1 MTMMYEIDPA
11 ATSSSSASL
20 SSAAAAAAAAFPL
33 AFCGGGSDEPRDDHR
48 RRRCPERRRSH
59 RDGSSEDDIGIVPPA
74 WLRRF
79 FFAAF
84 GAAFLWVVV
93 LLLVPSS
100 TTRSVV
106 VDPARRPLR
115 LSSSSSRSSNSTATT
130 TYTGPEWNDGAPV
143 PPDTIRRQTV
153 DESTTSTSSSSTS
166 FASSIVSLV
175 QQSVDQTVQIVGD
188 ADNRG
193 DEGSSS
199 VAGTG
204 TASPTTAPDASGIR
218 EGTVNGVAYYSCRAT
233 SSSAEKTIL
242 LFHGSSFSK
251 ENWKESGILGS
262 LCAQPTLTTYAFD
275 LSVSSTA
282 DDLTALMD
290 ALLQSNL
297 IGSLPVS
304 AIVTPSASGAMVGDW
319 GLRTAANVSSFAP
332 MIDYW
337 KLWVPVASAGVANV
351 DPKSLL
357 SSMYPHIQILAVHGD
372 QDTSGGRV
380 MGLLK
385 TYAGAKVVTIPGGH
399 PCYLQSPDAFVQAV
413 LAEIL

>member
-1 MTMMYEIDPA
+1 MHEIDPA
-11 ATSSSSASL
+11 VTSPSSAFPSALYFGGSSEHRHDSSSS
-20 SSAAAAAAAAFPL
+20 SSSSRADR
-33 AFCGGGSDEPRDDHR
+33 CRSPRY
-48 RRRCPERRRSH
+48 
-59 RDGSSEDDIGIVPPA
+59 GSSDNKIAVAPA

-79 FFAAF
+79 FIAA
-84 GAAFLWVVV
+84 GGSAFLLAAG
-93 LLLVPSS
+93 LLLAASS
-100 TTRSVV
+100 TTGSVV
-106 VDPARRPLR
+106 VDPTSRPLPGISSSSSSGS
-115 LSSSSSRSSNSTATT
+115 SSSSSRSSSS
-130 TYTGPEWNDGAPV
+130 TYTGPEWNDKGAAAPYTMRHR
-143 PPDTIRRQTV
+143 DEQAV
-153 DESTTSTSSSSTS
+153 DESATTTSV
-166 FASSIVSLV
+166 ASSIVSLV

-188 ADNRG
+188 AGNHG
-193 DEGSSS
+193 GNEGSSS
-199 VAGTG
+199 AGAG
-204 TASPTTAPDASGIR
+204 TASPTTAPDASGVR
-218 EGTVNGVAYYSCRAT
+218 EGTVNGVAYYSCRATT

-251 ENWKESGILGS
+251 ENWKDSGILGS

-282 DDLTALMD
+282 DDLKALMD

-297 IGSLPVS
+297 IGSLPVN

-319 GLRTAANVSSFAP
+319 GLRTAANASSFAP

-337 KLWVPVASAGVANV
+337 KLWVPVASAGVATV

-413 LAEIL
+413 LAEVL